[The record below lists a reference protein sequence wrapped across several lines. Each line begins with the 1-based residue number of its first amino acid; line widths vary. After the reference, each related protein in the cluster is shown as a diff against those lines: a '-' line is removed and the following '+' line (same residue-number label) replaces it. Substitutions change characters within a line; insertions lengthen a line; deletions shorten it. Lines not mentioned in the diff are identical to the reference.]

1 MKIKTKLQQLQ
12 RVAPKSSRYG
22 QLYRDVAETRREFKR
37 VKLWTLFVSDDGEHM
52 LRPHVFQKKEAHDA
66 KWWFDWFKRHLE
78 KIHREAILPGL
89 SIRTDLSKQ
98 WAVEQILG
106 WTGDVKH
113 ISRNSASRSGRNQA
127 KQKRRKNG

>member
-1 MKIKTKLQQLQ
+1 MKLKTKIQQLQ
-12 RVAPKSSRYG
+12 RVVPKSSRYG
-22 QLYRDVAETRREFKR
+22 QLYSDIAETRQEFKR

-52 LRPHVFQKKEAHDA
+52 LRPHVFQKKEAHGA
-66 KWWFDWFKRHLE
+66 KWWFEWFNDHLE
-78 KIHREAILPGL
+78 KIHRDAILPGL

-113 ISRNSASRSGRNQA
+113 KARNSAARRTRNKP
-127 KQKRRKNG
+127 KQSRRKNG

>member
-1 MKIKTKLQQLQ
+1 MKLKTKLQQLQ
-12 RVAPKSSRYG
+12 RVAPKASRYG
-22 QLYRDVAETRREFKR
+22 QLYRDISDTRRVFKR
-37 VKLWTLFVSDDGEHM
+37 VKLWTLFVNDDGEHM
-52 LRPHVFQKKEAHDA
+52 LRPHVFQKNEAHDA
-66 KWWFDWFKRHLE
+66 KWWFDWFNRHLE

-113 ISRNSASRSGRNQA
+113 ASRNSKVRRTWNKPKS
-127 KQKRRKNG
+127 KRLKNG

>member
-12 RVAPKSSRYG
+12 KVAPKSSRYG
-22 QLYRDVAETRREFKR
+22 QLYMATDETRTDFKR

-52 LRPHVFQKKEAHDA
+52 LRLHVFEKKEAHPP
-66 KWWFDWFKRHLE
+66 KWWHEWFASHLE
-78 KIHREAILPGL
+78 EIHREAILPGL

-106 WTGDVKH
+106 WTGDAKY
-113 ISRNSASRSGRNQA
+113 ISGNSALRRGRHKA
-127 KQKRRKNG
+127 KQTRRKNG

>member
-1 MKIKTKLQQLQ
+1 MKLKTKLQQLQ
-12 RVAPKSSRYG
+12 RVAPKASRYG
-22 QLYRDVAETRREFKR
+22 QLYRDISETKREFKR

-52 LRPHVFQKKEAHDA
+52 LRPHVFQKNEAHNA
-66 KWWFDWFKRHLE
+66 KWWYEWFKKHLE

-106 WTGDVKH
+106 WTGDVKRS
-113 ISRNSASRSGRNQA
+113 IRNSAARRTRNKP
-127 KQKRRKNG
+127 KQKGRKNG